1 MSEKF
6 SEVIEALNPFTL
18 EGKTILI
25 TGASSGIGRASAIL
39 CSQMGARVIITGRNE
54 RELEIT
60 RANLEGKN
68 HEIII
73 VDLRTGG
80 GVKLLTE
87 CSPEIDGLVN
97 NAGIVETLPVD
108 FVSEDK
114 LEKVFAVNTCAPVLI
129 FEELIASGKLRNGS
143 SVVFTSSI
151 DGNGNYTMGN
161 SVYSASK
168 AGISEY
174 VKHAAVMYGEKNIRV
189 NAVCPGM
196 TETNLLRDNKVLN
209 SEVLAE
215 NAKKYPLKR
224 HARPEEIANAIV
236 YLLSGASSY
245 VTGIN
250 LVVDGGFTLSH

>member
-1 MSEKF
+1 M
-6 SEVIEALNPFTL
+6 
-18 EGKTILI
+18 
-25 TGASSGIGRASAIL
+25 
-39 CSQMGARVIITGRNE
+39 
-54 RELEIT
+54 
-60 RANLEGKN
+60 
-68 HEIII
+68 
-73 VDLRTGG
+73 
-80 GVKLLTE
+80 
-87 CSPEIDGLVN
+87 N

-108 FVSEDK
+108 FISDEK
-114 LEKVFAVNTCAPVLI
+114 LRKIFSVNTCAPVLI
-129 FEELIASGKLRNGS
+129 FEGLLEAGKLKNGS

-161 SVYSASK
+161 SIYSASK
-168 AGISEY
+168 AAVSEF
-174 VKHAAVMYGEKNIRV
+174 VRHAAIMAGEENIRV

-215 NAKKYPLKR
+215 NAKKYPFKR
-224 HARPEEIANAIV
+224 HAKPEEIANAIV

>member
-1 MSEKF
+1 M
-6 SEVIEALNPFTL
+6 
-18 EGKTILI
+18 
-25 TGASSGIGRASAIL
+25 
-39 CSQMGARVIITGRNE
+39 
-54 RELEIT
+54 
-60 RANLEGKN
+60 
-68 HEIII
+68 
-73 VDLRTGG
+73 
-80 GVKLLTE
+80 
-87 CSPEIDGLVN
+87 N

-108 FVSEDK
+108 FVSDEK
-114 LEKVFAVNTCAPVLI
+114 LRKIFAVNTCAPVLI
-129 FEELIASGKLRNGS
+129 FEGLIEAGKLKNNS

-174 VKHAAVMYGEKNIRV
+174 VRHAAIKYGGKNIRV

-215 NAKKYPLKR
+215 NAKKYPFKR
-224 HARPEEIANAIV
+224 HAKPEEIANAIV
-236 YLLSGASSY
+236 YLLSDASSY